1 MKKKKV
7 NIGLQVIDQFDKE
20 SLQYLQEELKTF
32 FGCEVILLH
41 PIQLPNSF
49 INLEKGRR
57 YCADSVLRF
66 LNKIRPDS
74 VEYILALSHTDIFT
88 SKKDEAGKIKL
99 PYEKYKVWGILGLGF
114 LPGHTCVI
122 SDFRMN
128 TENSVK
134 YKHRLRTVAIHEIG
148 HNLGL
153 SHCPSPGCIM
163 SDANEKISTVDVS
176 GKYYCTNCDATLRA
190 LYALPIKNP
199 QDHQD

>member
-1 MKKKKV
+1 MLIDCMKKKKV

-99 PYEKYKVWGILGLGF
+99 PYEKYKVWGVL
-114 LPGHTCVI
+114 
-122 SDFRMN
+122 
-128 TENSVK
+128 
-134 YKHRLRTVAIHEIG
+134 
-148 HNLGL
+148 
-153 SHCPSPGCIM
+153 
-163 SDANEKISTVDVS
+163 
-176 GKYYCTNCDATLRA
+176 
-190 LYALPIKNP
+190 
-199 QDHQD
+199 